1 MEGVLEKFSIYDFF
15 NLLFSGGI
23 LIAGI
28 HILGFPLLE
37 ILYNDIHLPE
47 SEILFCAVILL
58 LCYVTGF
65 ALQAI
70 SSIVGKGIKIQ
81 SKMTSTFLLDGNNVI
96 KNTVKL
102 RIYQEKAKELFI
114 RKNIHV
120 KDNNFTPEQCEYF
133 FAYCSYFTQV
143 HGQSK
148 KAEKMRG
155 LKGLSSLWLICFAL
169 LSLLGVIRIFYLI
182 LFIQSNLNSLILA
195 IISTL
200 IYCALIFI
208 SYFRMKIDI
217 TYWIRMLLGVYEVCS
232 DIYVYPD
239 NETPK

>member
-58 LCYVTGF
+58 LCYVIGF

-148 KAEKMRG
+148 KSREDAWFER
-155 LKGLSSLWLICFAL
+155 LVQSLVNMFCPIKFVRRDTNL
-169 LSLLGVIRIFYLI
+169 YLI
-182 LFIQSNLNSLILA
+182 LFIQSNLNSLILP